1 MCVCRWTSAAEQLG
15 ILFKNL
21 VGDVLIS
28 SAVVAYLGAFTSAF
42 RQVCI
47 KDQTLKFLK
56 KHHRM
61 RRVNDF
67 FSSGTN
73 QAVARTMCG

>member
-1 MCVCRWTSAAEQLG
+1 MCVFIRWTSAAEQLG

-42 RQVCI
+42 RQV
-47 KDQTLKFLK
+47 
-56 KHHRM
+56 
-61 RRVNDF
+61 RR
-67 FSSGTN
+67 
-73 QAVARTMCG
+73 

>member
-1 MCVCRWTSAAEQLG
+1 MFVRWTSAAEQLG

-42 RQVCI
+42 RQVGI
-47 KDQTLKFLK
+47 RPGEK
-56 KHHRM
+56 RM
-61 RRVNDF
+61 RVDCHDLSLRTF
-67 FSSGTN
+67 
-73 QAVARTMCG
+73 QASR